1 MTSICRHQILKMNGF
16 SPADFDSKKQ
26 AKLVEHLLK
35 ESESFYGHDRQKQ
48 DGAMEELNRY
58 YYRTLVTHTSSC
70 SSNQSQE
77 LVLNAELSNKQLKE
91 LKQEGEVVKQEGEVE
106 IKLEFPKK
114 QELKHL
120 LAQANCFL
128 KKLEA
133 KNSGLQKTLLEVE
146 THPTLS
152 KSTQCQELAKVC
164 TEFEAFL
171 KEFRRATV
179 ILEKKTDLGEPEAE
193 KELQNLKGWMDRGAT
208 HMDGSTTVLTRAK
221 GWLS

>member
-1 MTSICRHQILKMNGF
+1 MNGF

-35 ESESFYGHDRQKQ
+35 ESESFYGHYRQKQ

-70 SSNQSQE
+70 SSKESQE

-91 LKQEGEVVKQEGEVE
+91 LKQEGEVE

-120 LAQANCFL
+120 LAQADGFL
-128 KKLEA
+128 RKLGAEA
-133 KNSGLQKTLLEVE
+133 SDLPKTLLAVE

-152 KSTQCQELAKVC
+152 TSTQCQELAKVC

-179 ILEKKTDLGEPEAE
+179 ILEKETDIGEPEAE

-208 HMDGSTTVLTRAK
+208 HMDGSTTVLKRAK